1 MYVRYYGDGWYGD
14 VININHECVLIEGYI
29 YSGFFLKK
37 ERFSH
42 FRVEQDTWEQDN
54 FDDCCYNIL
63 VLVKRQNKLH

>member
-1 MYVRYYGDGWYGD
+1 M
-14 VININHECVLIEGYI
+14 CPLEGYI

-42 FRVEQDTWEQDN
+42 FQVEQDTWEQDN